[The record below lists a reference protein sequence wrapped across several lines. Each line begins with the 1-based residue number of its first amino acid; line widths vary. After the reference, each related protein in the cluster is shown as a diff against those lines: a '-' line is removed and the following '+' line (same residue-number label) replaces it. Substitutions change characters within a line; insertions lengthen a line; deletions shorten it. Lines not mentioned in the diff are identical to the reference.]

1 MIEENTMKRWI
12 LAPLMGGVLLAN
24 ALPAAAQFDAV
35 RHDGAGAG
43 MTSRFSAEDMD
54 AFAEARLAALRT
66 GLRLSA
72 DQDKLW
78 PPVEEAM
85 RHAATL
91 RRDQM
96 RAWREGR
103 GRDSDDLPAMLRGL
117 SERQL
122 ASGEALRKLADAA
135 APLYASLDEGQK
147 RRLRV
152 LARGLRPGGMERWRE
167 AHGGRGWH
175 GWGDRDG
182 R

>member
-1 MIEENTMKRWI
+1 M
-12 LAPLMGGVLLAN
+12 
-24 ALPAAAQFDAV
+24 
-35 RHDGAGAG
+35 
-43 MTSRFSAEDMD
+43 
-54 AFAEARLAALRT
+54 AALRT

-152 LARGLRPGGMERWRE
+152 LARGLRPGR
-167 AHGGRGWH
+167 HGAMARSSRRTRLARLGRSRRPLTEH
-175 GWGDRDG
+175 DAEK
-182 R
+182 